1 MTVIDISAARPT
13 RNPPL
18 STPIFKADQLAGCIA
33 EMGKDITMLRLAAD
47 SVALAEIGDEQI
59 EGLELIYAR
68 LRRSHETLCRLL

>member
-18 STPIFKADQLAGCIA
+18 SAPIFKNDKLANCIA
-33 EMGKDITMLRLAAD
+33 EMGKDITMLRLAKD
-47 SVALAEIGDEQI
+47 SAALSNVDDELI

-68 LRRSHETLCRLL
+68 LRREHDRLCMLL